1 MVGSCSPRWFIF
13 FQFFFFCKQL
23 CFNNIAYMVCTCITY
38 IYICIKLYLQC
49 TFWLIYGKA
58 SGWYLQCIHQK
69 IVNSPW
75 LAGLIVDL
83 VPENYG
89 KQVLGGGA
97 FNCALGLGQCW
108 PEVSWGLGGRAWLPP
123 FLGTN
128 IPWCWV
134 HAVDFALTNASSSWK
149 CEWIYGHCSIEA
161 VSQGSS
167 KGLRHWSSRRLSI
180 LTPWSLT
187 DATEMSV
194 SSIWRLK
201 TLVEFSKTIA
211 GWTMD
216 HEWRCIDLFE
226 RSFEHEGFLLSL
238 S

>member
-1 MVGSCSPRWFIF
+1 MVRSCSPRWSI
-13 FQFFFFCKQL
+13 FCKTIFCKHL
-23 CFNNIAYMVCTCITY
+23 CFNNITGMNCTCIAY
-38 IYICIKLYLQC
+38 IRLYFQC
-49 TFWLIYGKA
+49 KFWLMYGKA
-58 SGWYLQCIHQK
+58 FGWYLQCIPQK

-134 HAVDFALTNASSSWK
+134 HAVDFTLTNLNRRWK
-149 CEWIYGHCSIEA
+149 CEWIYGHCSIERDF
-161 VSQGSS
+161 QG
-167 KGLRHWSSRRLSI
+167 GLEG
-180 LTPWSLT
+180 
-187 DATEMSV
+187 AE
-194 SSIWRLK
+194 
-201 TLVEFSKTIA
+201 TLIIA
-211 GWTMD
+211 
-216 HEWRCIDLFE
+216 
-226 RSFEHEGFLLSL
+226 
-238 S
+238 